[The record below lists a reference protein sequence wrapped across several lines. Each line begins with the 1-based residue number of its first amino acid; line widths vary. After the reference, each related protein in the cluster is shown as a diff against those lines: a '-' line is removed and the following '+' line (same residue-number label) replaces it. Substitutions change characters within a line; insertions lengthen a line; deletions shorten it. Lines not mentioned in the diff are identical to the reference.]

1 MARRL
6 GIPDLDDTENV
17 LTTSE
22 DDPKL
27 AGISNL
33 LKNKPEIQ
41 NMLQRV
47 GILGCSSV
55 FMAQAKGRPCRGF
68 CPSEMAIRCQGWEE
82 EQELGEE

>member
-17 LTTSE
+17 LTMSE

-33 LKNKPEIQ
+33 LKNRTEIQ
-41 NMLQRV
+41 NELR
-47 GILGCSSV
+47 
-55 FMAQAKGRPCRGF
+55 MAGV
-68 CPSEMAIRCQGWEE
+68 QG
-82 EQELGEE
+82 

>member
-33 LKNKPEIQ
+33 LKNRTEIQ
-41 NMLQRV
+41 NELRLAGV
-47 GILGCSSV
+47 LGKFKRNNKV
-55 FMAQAKGRPCRGF
+55 KI
-68 CPSEMAIRCQGWEE
+68 IR
-82 EQELGEE
+82 